1 MNAMLAR
8 LTPMLLAAA
17 LVACGGGG
25 GGGTPAP
32 TPPTQPP
39 PVTISKTDA
48 YRFLNQTTFGA
59 TATEADSVI
68 ALGYEAWI
76 DQQLQRPASL
86 ELPHVQQAFA
96 NYPPGADFTRLHEDR
111 VDIWLRHAL
120 HAPDQLRQR
129 VAFALSQIMVIS
141 QSSPL
146 VGYPWGCASYYDML
160 AQNAFGDFRELLQ
173 SVTLHPV
180 MGVYLSMLG
189 NQKPDAARNIR
200 PDENYARELMQL
212 FTIGLVELN
221 PDGSVKTDGAGKPIP
236 TYDQEVVQGFAHVYT
251 GWTYSGAASFAT
263 ALPTIANQTRPM
275 QAYPEQ
281 HATGTK
287 RLLSYPGAV
296 ASVLPAGQSPQQ
308 DLDDAL
314 DNIFN
319 HPNVGP
325 FIAKRLIQHLVT
337 SNPSPQYVERV
348 ARKFDNDGSGRR
360 GNLGAVIKAL
370 LLDTEARAAPT
381 SATAGKLKEPLLR
394 LTQVWRAFAASSQ
407 SGKYNVQNITG
418 LIGQG
423 PLQAPSVFNFFSPFY
438 APPGEIANQG
448 LVAPEMQVTT
458 EYLSSLW
465 TDYVFV
471 LAFCYTTTP
480 IQGCPPVPDTLRP
493 DLVIIDVAPERAL
506 AANPQALVD
515 AIATRLVGGGI
526 STTLSTQARSMV
538 ERAPASES
546 ALRVAEALYLI
557 ASAPEVA
564 LQR

>member
-1 MNAMLAR
+1 MGR
-8 LTPMLLAAA
+8 HRVTP
-17 LVACGGGG
+17 
-25 GGGTPAP
+25 PAP
-32 TPPTQPP
+32 PPPPP
-39 PVTISKTDA
+39 PVTISKADA
-48 YRFLNQTTFGA
+48 YRFLNQATFGA
-59 TATEADSVI
+59 TAAEAQSVI

-86 ELPHVQQAFA
+86 ELPHVQQVFA
-96 NYPPGADFTRLHEDR
+96 TYPPGADFTRLHEDR

-141 QSSPL
+141 QASTL

-160 AQNAFGDFRELLQ
+160 AQNAFGNFRDLMEN
-173 SVTLHPV
+173 VTLHPA

-221 PDGSVKTDGAGKPIP
+221 PDGSIKTDGAGKPIP
-236 TYDQEVVQGFAHVYT
+236 TYDQEIVQGFAHVYT
-251 GWTYSGAASFAT
+251 GWTYSGAPSFAT
-263 ALPTIANQTRPM
+263 AFPTIAEPDPADAGVSRAACDGHEAAAQLSRCASRASSR
-275 QAYPEQ
+275 QAS
-281 HATGTK
+281 
-287 RLLSYPGAV
+287 L
-296 ASVLPAGQSPQQ
+296 PQQ

-325 FIAKRLIQHLVT
+325 FIAQRLIQHLVT

-348 ARKFDNDGSGRR
+348 ARKFENDGSGKR
-360 GNLGAVIKAL
+360 GNLAAVVKAL
-370 LLDTEARAAPT
+370 LLDSEARAAPT

-394 LTQVWRAFAASSQ
+394 LTQLWRAYDASSQ

-448 LVAPEMQVTT
+448 LVAPEMQVAT

-480 IQGCPPVPDTLRP
+480 IQGCPPVPDALRP
-493 DLVIIDVAPERAL
+493 DLVIIDAADERAL
-506 AANPQALVD
+506 ASNPQALVD
-515 AIATRLVGGGI
+515 AIAVRLVGGPI
-526 STTLSTQARSMV
+526 SSTLSTQAQSMV

-557 ASAPEVA
+557 ASAPEIA